1 MIINLINKQLELFI
15 TTRNE
20 KQLIWFTEKHNSLT
34 IQIDKLNLVAIWTIF
49 GLFFVLNLA
58 LIIPLNL
65 CLNAKIKIEKMLC
78 ACIILAFLCLK
89 TNIKLEKMLCA
100 CIILAFLCYGFFTAY
115 LLSTVIK
122 VVHKLYKR
130 VYKILQKQNF
140 IFNSKRNFQ
149 FNERFFNFFI

>member
-20 KQLIWFTEKHNSLT
+20 KQLIWFIEKHNSLT
-34 IQIDKLNLVAIWTIF
+34 IQIDKLNLVVIWTIF

-78 ACIILAFLCLK
+78 ACIILAF
-89 TNIKLEKMLCA
+89 I
-100 CIILAFLCYGFFTAY
+100 CYGFFTAY
-115 LLSTVIK
+115 LLSTVIR

-130 VYKILQKQNF
+130 VYKILQKQNL
-140 IFNSKRNFQ
+140 IFSSKRNFQ
-149 FNERFFNFFI
+149 FNERFFNVLI